1 MSGRTVM
8 MSSKRAGLLA
18 APIVVLLASCSGSAS
33 PAATQPVPTTTVA
46 VTAAPT
52 TTLAATTTTAAPP
65 CEGAAASLSAFP
77 TIAEVRELFQ
87 SLSANDVASADD
99 VLGALDEITA
109 LPPRFNALLNRAT
122 FGDPAVADM
131 IAAVDA
137 VNEECGE
144 LIIDTTALS
153 STGPVLA
160 ANGVATL
167 TDFDGNSCDAGNPY
181 SATMVGLYCDV
192 DGTNVDYLLNPAT
205 GAMVPTQPAWGDD
218 WFVVA
223 DRVLWWTTEEVPAS
237 GLTPAGRRFTLSS
250 DSWLGGDA
258 QVLTTL
264 NGTDDSYTMFSA
276 AGRDNFVGLEMLDG
290 TDRLVLR
297 DLTGQEVFGVEHE
310 GVSDVHRLF
319 DTIVNVGSQTVDLE
333 RLVLLD
339 KAYRPGAT
347 DECAARTAIEPGF
360 FDEGTTVVLSMGP
373 DGLTSVTTAINQ
385 RGFPLGDG
393 VFGSDFSSFDLV
405 YYGPDGAERWRIA
418 NDIALSYTV
427 FGDQLVIQNAADE
440 LVAVDTATGTE
451 ATLDPSREQALRNIM
466 INSDWVAIDHLT
478 GLVVSEIDSAGSLH
492 ITTVEA
498 CAVEA

>member
-1 MSGRTVM
+1 M

-18 APIVVLLASCSGSAS
+18 APIAVLLASCSGSSS
-33 PAATQPVPTTTVA
+33 PAATQPAPTTTVA
-46 VTAAPT
+46 ATAAPS

-65 CEGAAASLSAFP
+65 CEGASASLSAFS
-77 TIAEVRELFQ
+77 TIAEARELFEL
-87 SLSANDVASADD
+87 LSANDVASADE
-99 VLGALDEITA
+99 VLNALDEISA

-122 FGDPAVADM
+122 FGDPAVVSM

-144 LIIDTTALS
+144 LIIDTTSVS

-181 SATMVGLYCDV
+181 SATMVGIYCDV
-192 DGTNVDYLLNPAT
+192 DGTNVDYLFDPAT
-205 GAMVPTQPAWGDD
+205 GALVQTQPTWPND

-264 NGTDDSYTMFSA
+264 NGNDYSYALFSA

-290 TDRLVLR
+290 TERLVVR
-297 DLTGQEVFGVEHE
+297 DLAGQEVFGVEHE

-319 DTIVNVGSQTVDLE
+319 DTIVNVGSQTVDLD
-333 RLVLLD
+333 RLTLLD
-339 KAYRPGAT
+339 RPYRPGAT
-347 DECAARTAIEPGF
+347 DECAERTAIEPGF
-360 FDEGTTVVLSMGP
+360 FDEGTTVVLAMTSG
-373 DGLTSVTTAINQ
+373 GLTSTVTAINQ

-393 VFGSDFSSFDLV
+393 LLGSDFNSSDLV
-405 YYGPDGAERWRIA
+405 YFGPDGTERWRIPYGVA
-418 NDIALSYTV
+418 QSYTV
-427 FGDQLVIQNAADE
+427 FGDQLVIQNTADE
-440 LVAVDTATGTE
+440 LVAVDTATGAEGTF
-451 ATLDPSREQALRNIM
+451 DPAREPVLRNIM
-466 INSDWVAIDHLT
+466 INSDWVAIDHQT
-478 GLVVSEIDSAGSLH
+478 GLVVSEIDSDGSLH
-492 ITTVEA
+492 ITTVPT

>member
-1 MSGRTVM
+1 M

-18 APIVVLLASCSGSAS
+18 APIALLLASCSGSSS
-33 PAATQPVPTTTVA
+33 PAATQPAPTTTVA
-46 VTAAPT
+46 ATTAPT
-52 TTLAATTTTAAPP
+52 TTLAATTTTEAPP

-77 TIAEVRELFQ
+77 TIAEARELFE
-87 SLSANDVASADD
+87 SLSAKDVATADD
-99 VLGALDEITA
+99 VLGALDEISA

-131 IAAVDA
+131 IVAVDA

-144 LIIDTTALS
+144 LIIDTTAVS

-167 TDFDGNSCDAGNPY
+167 TDFEGNSCEAGNPY
-181 SATMVGLYCDV
+181 SATMVGVYCDV
-192 DGTNVDYLLNPAT
+192 DGTNVDHLLNPAT
-205 GAMVPTQPAWGDD
+205 GAMVPTQPTWGDD

-264 NGTDDSYTMFSA
+264 NGNDYSYALFSA
-276 AGRDNFVGLEMLDG
+276 AGRDNFVGLESLDG
-290 TDRLVLR
+290 TERLVVR
-297 DLTGQEVFGVEHE
+297 DLTGREVFGVEHE
-310 GVSDVHRLF
+310 GVSDVYRLF

-333 RLVLLD
+333 QLALLD
-339 KAYRPGAT
+339 RAYRAGAT

-360 FDEGTTVVLSMGP
+360 FDEGTTVVFSMTSA
-373 DGLTSVTTAINQ
+373 GLTTTVTGVNQ
-385 RGFPLGDG
+385 RGYPLGDG
-393 VFGSDFSSFDLV
+393 VFGPEFSSSDLV
-405 YYGPDGAERWRIA
+405 HYGPDGTERWRIPYG
-418 NDIALSYTV
+418 IALSYTV
-427 FGDQLVIQNAADE
+427 FGDQLVIQNEADE
-440 LVAVDTATGTE
+440 LVAVDTVTGTE
-451 ATLDPSREQALRNIM
+451 GTLDPSREQALRNIM
-466 INSDWVAIDHLT
+466 INSDWVMIDHLT
-478 GLVVSEIDSAGSLH
+478 GLVVSEIDSDGSLH